1 MRSETQKLVAIGLY
15 KPSPSGLLHQ
25 CEELLMYGILSQA
38 ARLTN
43 VQYKDLATVSDK
55 VEPQWLHACDA
66 LYTRDSLNKLKQIC
80 QSTRTQFLLTGV
92 LQQSAEIKSELHI
105 EISLYSLAQDVIVF
119 TDNTVLSLDTE
130 NIGDGGDPEIP
141 VDELN
146 RVINSVVYQ
155 ILKTL
160 EPETICHRPKDLPV
174 ASNSLSAI
182 KLILKAHHVSNNT
195 EKIALYE
202 SALRED
208 PAMETA
214 YYHLARCFRSEYE
227 LEKSVI
233 FYREALKISRAS
245 ARNKAIYAT
254 EAGVGCAL
262 LGKNAVALQW
272 WNKAI
277 EYDPGYINP
286 YFNIANTQEDLGN
299 YPAAEEYFL
308 KAQELAPDD
317 FRTFLNLARIYSK
330 LGQWDKALNQYQF
343 QLKSEANDPWCHSD
357 LATCYLN
364 LGEVENAKRHL
375 EKTVALDPEGEAGEY
390 AQLILGGLG

>member
-1 MRSETQKLVAIGLY
+1 MISDTQKLVAIGLF
-15 KPSPSGLLHQ
+15 KPSPSGLTHQ
-25 CEELLMYGILSQA
+25 CEELLLYGVLSQA
-38 ARLTN
+38 ARLAN
-43 VQYKDLATVSDK
+43 LQYKDLATVSDK
-55 VEPQWLHACDA
+55 IEPHWLRAPEDMHSA
-66 LYTRDSLNKLKQIC
+66 DSLNKLRQIC
-80 QSTRTQFLLTGV
+80 QSTRTHYLLTGV
-92 LQQSAEIKSELHI
+92 LQQSTQIKSEL
-105 EISLYSLAQDVIVF
+105 EVELSLYGLAKNTILF
-119 TDNTVLSLDTE
+119 TDTTVLSLDIE
-130 NIGDGGDPEIP
+130 NIGDGGEPEIP
-141 VDELN
+141 VKELN

-155 ILKTL
+155 VIQAISPGASDTR
-160 EPETICHRPKDLPV
+160 PEALPLLCH
-174 ASNSLSAI
+174 SLSAL
-182 KLILKAHHVSNNT
+182 KLAIKAHHVSAVT

-208 PAMETA
+208 PHMETA

-233 FYREALKISRAS
+233 FYREALKISQAS

-272 WNKAI
+272 WSKAI

-308 KAQELAPDD
+308 RAQELAPDD

-330 LGQWDKALNQYQF
+330 LGQWDKAVNQYQF

-364 LGEVENAKRHL
+364 LGELENAKRHL
-375 EKTVALDPEGEAGEY
+375 EKTVALDPDGEAGEY
-390 AQLILGGLG
+390 AQLILSGLS

>member
-1 MRSETQKLVAIGLY
+1 
-15 KPSPSGLLHQ
+15 
-25 CEELLMYGILSQA
+25 MYGVLSQA
-38 ARLTN
+38 ARLAN
-43 VQYKDLATVSDK
+43 VQYKDLATVNDK
-55 VEPQWLHACDA
+55 LEPQWFGASEN
-66 LYTRDSLNKLKQIC
+66 LYSRDSLNKLKQIC
-80 QSTRTQFLLTGV
+80 QSTRTHYLLTGV
-92 LQQSAEIKSELHI
+92 LQQAAQLKSELRV
-105 EISLYSLAQDVIVF
+105 EVSLYSLAKDTILF
-119 TDNTVLSLDTE
+119 TDKTVLSLDIE

-141 VDELN
+141 VEELN
-146 RVINSVVYQ
+146 RVINSVVSQ
-155 ILKTL
+155 ILKAID
-160 EPETICHRPKDLPV
+160 PEASCTRPEDFPLLGH
-174 ASNSLSAI
+174 SLSAI
-182 KLILKAHHVSNNT
+182 KLILKAHRVSSNT
-195 EKIALYE
+195 EKIAMYE

-208 PAMETA
+208 PRMETA
-214 YYHLARCFRSEYE
+214 YYHLARCFRNEYE

-262 LGKNAVALQW
+262 LGKNTVALQW
-272 WNKAI
+272 WHKAI
-277 EYDPGYINP
+277 EYDPDYINP

-299 YPAAEEYFL
+299 YTAAEEYFL
-308 KAQELAPDD
+308 RAQELAPDD

-364 LGEVENAKRHL
+364 LGEIENAKRHL
-375 EKTVALDPEGEAGEY
+375 EQTVALDPQGEAGEY